1 MPDARLRL
9 EQDAA
14 FLGSSLRHSRRTM
27 LAATAVAAG
36 SAALRPVVSRAKDA
50 TPAADDMIHGA
61 ALEAALEKLDALA
74 AQQIVDGAVP
84 GMAIAVV
91 QNDAVVFSKGYGVRD
106 VDTGEPVDADT
117 VFQLASLSKP
127 VSSSVVAAV
136 VGAGEASWD
145 SIVADRLPDFVLMDD
160 YVTRNVTVRDCFAH
174 RTGVPGLV
182 GADLETLGF
191 TRDEIMHRL
200 RYVPVTGKFRQT
212 YSYSNIMM
220 TAGALAAVAP
230 LGEAW
235 DDVADDRVFG
245 PLGMT
250 STSTRYQDFLDRE
263 NRAALHVRID
273 GRWASDF
280 TFNPDAEVAGGGVT
294 SSANELAQWMRV
306 QLAGGV
312 YDGNQVIESSA
323 LAETH
328 VPQIYRGQSPVSGLP
343 SFYALGWGSDVN
355 ADGRVIWR
363 HNGAFSTGAR
373 TDLLLIPD
381 ANLGI
386 VALTNAFPTG
396 TPDAINETF
405 YDVMFH
411 GEPRQ
416 DWFAFYNA
424 GFQALFESFAGDQ
437 SRFAAPPDPVSPPLD
452 AAAYTG
458 TYHNDYLG
466 DVVVEETG
474 NGLQIVIGANQ
485 QVWPLTHWERDT
497 FTYPASPEPPASLA
511 LARFSVG
518 EEGKAIALF
527 LESMDAV
534 GQGSLPRA

>member
-14 FLGSSLRHSRRTM
+14 YLGSSLRQSRRTM

-36 SAALRPVVSRAKDA
+36 SAALRPVVSRAQDA

-84 GMAIAVV
+84 GLAIAVV

-136 VGAGEASWD
+136 VGAGKASWD

-263 NRAALHVRID
+263 NRAALHVRINN
-273 GRWASDF
+273 RWASDF

-294 SSANELAQWMRV
+294 SSANDLAQWMRM

-437 SRFAAPPDPVSPPLD
+437 SRFAAPPDPASPALD

-474 NGLQIVIGANQ
+474 NGLQVVVGANQ
-485 QVWPLTHWERDT
+485 QVWPLTHWDRDT

-518 EEGKAIALF
+518 EEGTAISLF